1 VEVHSTALPVG
12 IQFKAPQFLL
22 QNSPVQFRPSVSE
35 QPLRLQC
42 GTPRDKQK
50 FSKSHKESR
59 LESAWKRRGLKGV
72 DRRASARV
80 VAEWVPLS
88 EVERGRWGGAWHGI
102 RAVTLT
108 HTAVERGRQL
118 PPRRTDNVVL
128 LEYSCLRS
136 TTYATEVRVHAVH
149 RALECGDRV
158 AVVPTV
164 M

>member
-1 VEVHSTALPVG
+1 M
-12 IQFKAPQFLL
+12 
-22 QNSPVQFRPSVSE
+22 
-35 QPLRLQC
+35 
-42 GTPRDKQK
+42 
-50 FSKSHKESR
+50 
-59 LESAWKRRGLKGV
+59 
-72 DRRASARV
+72 
-80 VAEWVPLS
+80 AEWVPLS

-149 RALECGDRV
+149 RALEWVIEWQLCRPLCEWKKLGLREDSMLMEVRPAGGRV
-158 AVVPTV
+158 DVGVHYPDA
-164 M
+164 